1 MRLDFL
7 PVESLAKIAW
17 ALADTH
23 GQGALSIADK
33 TICELETEGS
43 PIVAEAWR
51 GLRSVLEDVLTG
63 RLGRHAPTIH

>member
-17 ALADTH
+17 ALADTD
-23 GQGALSIADK
+23 GQGALSIADQ